1 MRLALL
7 THNKLKFINGNFVK
21 EDFKANLDMQWER
34 CNALVVSL
42 ITGNVSKSLLNGIL
56 FKSDACLIW
65 KDLEENFMKLI
76 CQEFSIA

>member
-7 THNKLKFINGNFVK
+7 TRNKLGFINGSFVK
-21 EDFKANLDMQWER
+21 EDFEANMDMQWER
-34 CNALVVSL
+34 CNALVVLL

-65 KDLEENFMKLI
+65 KELKEKLHEI
-76 CQEFSIA
+76 SMSRIF

>member
-7 THNKLKFINGNFVK
+7 TRNKLGFINGSFVK
-21 EDFKANLDMQWER
+21 EDFEANMDMQWER
-34 CNALVVSL
+34 CNALVVL
-42 ITGNVSKSLLNGIL
+42 WITGNVSKSLLNGIL